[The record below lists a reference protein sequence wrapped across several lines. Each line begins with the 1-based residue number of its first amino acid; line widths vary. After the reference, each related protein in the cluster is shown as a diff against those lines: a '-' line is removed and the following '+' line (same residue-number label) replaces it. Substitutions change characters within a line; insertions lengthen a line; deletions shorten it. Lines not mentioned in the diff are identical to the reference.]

1 LERKIISHAGDLR
14 VAKAFADLMHH
25 GGFATALFES
35 LHLLYEV
42 LAGQTGQ
49 SWNSRLFNRAAFA
62 AMAIG
67 AHGGIGALMKF
78 FSFLSVRKQRECDEE
93 GCG

>member
-25 GGFATALFES
+25 GGFATAFFES

-49 SWNSRLFNRAAFA
+49 SWNRRLFNRATFA
-62 AMAIG
+62 AMAVG
-67 AHGGIGALMKF
+67 AHGGIGALVKF
-78 FSFLSVRKQRECDEE
+78 FRLLRMREKRECDED
-93 GCG
+93 GCS